1 MKKKNSSKTIGI
13 IKEKIVAQ
21 HLKKQGWEILHQNKK
36 VLGVEIDL
44 LAKKNKEHFLI
55 EIKSIKKAEQ
65 LENILKEKQKKRLK
79 KVVEGLSEDFPEGLR
94 LLLATVD
101 DQNTIEFFEIN

>member
-1 MKKKNSSKTIGI
+1 MKKKNSSKTTGI

-21 HLKKQGWEILHQNKK
+21 HLKKQGWEILYQNKK

-44 LAKKNKEHFLI
+44 LAKKNKEHLLI
-55 EIKSIKKAEQ
+55 EVKSIKKAEQ
-65 LENILKEKQKKRLK
+65 LENILKEKQKERLK

-94 LLLATVD
+94 LLLAAVD